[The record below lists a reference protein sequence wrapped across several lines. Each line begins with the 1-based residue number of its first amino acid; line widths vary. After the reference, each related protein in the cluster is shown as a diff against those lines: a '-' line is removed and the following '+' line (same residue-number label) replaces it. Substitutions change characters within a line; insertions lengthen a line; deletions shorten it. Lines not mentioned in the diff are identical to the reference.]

1 MRDISMERVNAT
13 RGEMLNTIKNRTL
26 THEQKVTIMANHAD
40 SLLEVLELPEGLEER
55 LNLCS
60 ADKIIC
66 DLNEGHAPLRPRYI
80 IPDYAKFMK
89 NGSKFL
95 KLDPPKDI
103 WEAVNSLLIFYKH
116 VPSVTNF
123 PVYVGSIDELLEP
136 FVVDEAEAK
145 KAIRL
150 FLTHIDRTILDSF
163 CHANIGPRDTK
174 AGRLILE
181 VEAELQNAVPN
192 ITLKYD
198 KDITPD
204 DFALFAINTALKTAK
219 PSFANHKM
227 FVQELSENYVIASCY
242 NGLNLGGGS
251 YTLCRVLLGNLAKKA
266 DNIEHFKK
274 EVLPETLEIMAAY
287 MDERIRFIVEE
298 SGFFESNFLARE
310 GFIEKEKF
318 TAMFGLVGMA
328 ECVNTLL
335 EKEGKEGRYGHSE
348 IADNLG
354 VSIMD
359 IINEF
364 NKNHVSP
371 YCYGAD
377 ERFLLHAQVGID
389 LDVGSS
395 PGCRIPIGEEP
406 EELIDHLAHSA
417 KFHKYFPSGI
427 GDIFPIDTTVH
438 KNMDYL
444 LDIIKGAFENKV
456 RYMSFY
462 EKDSDVIRVTGY
474 LVKRSEMEK
483 LKKGENVLQDTTALG
498 LGASKNSHVLE
509 RKVR

>member
-1 MRDISMERVNAT
+1 MRDISMDRVNAT
-13 RGEMLNTIKNRTL
+13 RNEILGIIKNRTL
-26 THEQKVTIMANHAD
+26 THEQKVAALAGKAD
-40 SLLEVLELPEGLEER
+40 SLMEVLELPEGLEER
-55 LNLCS
+55 LNLDP

-66 DLNEGHAPLRPRYI
+66 DLNEGHAPMRPRYI

-89 NGSKFL
+89 NGSEFL
-95 KLDPPKDI
+95 QLDPPTDI
-103 WEAVNSLLIFYKH
+103 WEAVNSLLIFYKN

-123 PVYVGSIDELLEP
+123 PVYVGNIDELLEP

-163 CHANIGPRDTK
+163 CHANIGPRATK

-181 VEAELQNAVPN
+181 VEAELENAVPN
-192 ITLKYD
+192 LTLKYD

-204 DFALFAINTALKTAK
+204 DFALLAIDTALKTAK

-227 FVQELSENYVIASCY
+227 FSEELSEDYVIASCY
-242 NGLNLGGGS
+242 NGLKLGGGS

-287 MDERIRFIVEE
+287 MDERIRFMVEE
-298 SGFFESNFLARE
+298 SGFFESNFLAKE
-310 GFIEKEKF
+310 GFITKENF
-318 TAMFGLVGMA
+318 TAMFGMVGMA

-335 EKEGKEGRYGHSE
+335 EKEGIQGRYGHSE
-348 IADNLG
+348 VADNLG
-354 VSIMD
+354 ISIMEIMD
-359 IINEF
+359 EF
-364 NKNHVSP
+364 NNNHVSP

-377 ERFLLHAQVGID
+377 GHFLLHAQVG
-389 LDVGSS
+389 LDVDVNSS

-406 EELIDHLAHSA
+406 EELIEHLAHSA
-417 KFHKYFPSGI
+417 KFHKYFPSGV

-444 LDIIKGAFENKV
+444 LDIIKGAFDNKV
-456 RYMSFY
+456 RYMSVY

-474 LVKRSEMEK
+474 LVKKSEMEK
-483 LKKGENVLQDTTALG
+483 LKKGENVLQDTTVLG
-498 LGASKNSHVLE
+498 LGASRNSHILE
-509 RKVR
+509 RKIR